1 MTHWPNIKDKD
12 KGVRF
17 DKRLGIINREL
28 IADWTHAGEHED
40 AEMSRQEARQ
50 KMKED
55 LASNPP
61 QTNFVKTMIIDR
73 IEPFEETHLIKA
85 DGWYRLCVKSSASKL
100 LVEMDLRS
108 STRLGGIDKE
118 TGHVYTYEERE
129 RLEEIVLLG
138 SSPDAPPVQKV
149 DEDVARHL

>member
-1 MTHWPNIKDKD
+1 
-12 KGVRF
+12 
-17 DKRLGIINREL
+17 
-28 IADWTHAGEHED
+28 
-40 AEMSRQEARQ
+40 
-50 KMKED
+50 
-55 LASNPP
+55 
-61 QTNFVKTMIIDR
+61 MIIDR

-129 RLEEIVLLG
+129 RLEENVLLG
-138 SSPDAPPVQKV
+138 SSPDAPP
-149 DEDVARHL
+149 L